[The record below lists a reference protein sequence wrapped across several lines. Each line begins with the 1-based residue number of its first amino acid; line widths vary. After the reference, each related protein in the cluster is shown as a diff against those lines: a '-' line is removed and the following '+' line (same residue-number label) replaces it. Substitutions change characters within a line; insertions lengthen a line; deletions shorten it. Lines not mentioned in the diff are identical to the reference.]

1 MKGAM
6 TTPISAPK
14 MLLIQDDP
22 AAADKIRAALA
33 GGVV

>member
-14 MLLIQDDP
+14 ILLIQDDP
-22 AAADKIRAALA
+22 AAADKIREALA
-33 GGVV
+33 GGAL